1 MEEQDRKRKAKKAE
15 KKLNIR
21 KNKNS
26 IEENEER

>member
-15 KKLNIR
+15 KKLNRR